1 MYIILLWHYQS
12 QSATNL
18 WRSNKKLWIQM
29 ILFFSIAYWV
39 ANLGTN
45 LEILI
50 WFQKYNKL
58 RRLNKIC
65 RIMKNRE
72 NKIMGIKVRRIV
84 VKRFKKR
91 WLVWNIKIIL
101 GILKIISFVLSAAKL
116 GIIELYVHKLQ
127 LVFTAYVRTMKHKTA
142 HKRKY
147 VIVALV
153 LDI

>member
-1 MYIILLWHYQS
+1 
-12 QSATNL
+12 
-18 WRSNKKLWIQM
+18 M

-91 WLVWNIKIIL
+91 
-101 GILKIISFVLSAAKL
+101 
-116 GIIELYVHKLQ
+116 
-127 LVFTAYVRTMKHKTA
+127 
-142 HKRKY
+142 
-147 VIVALV
+147 
-153 LDI
+153 